1 MAFIE
6 QYDVVVVG
14 AGHAGCEAAMA
25 AARMGLKTALITMN
39 LDLIAQMSCNPAI
52 GGVAKGHLVREVDA
66 LGGIMGEV
74 ADAVGIQFR
83 LLNASRGPAV
93 WSPRAQCDKQLYRVK
108 MREVLESQPG
118 LHIRQAEVVDLVLE
132 DREQGT
138 EGTREQEYEGP
149 RTDEAL
155 GAPGPSHLGT
165 GEENSSFPPELPRP
179 TRPHRRVLGLKLR
192 DGRNLLGGATIIT
205 TGTFLNGLIHC
216 GEERYPAGRSGEP
229 ASVLLGEALR
239 ALGLR
244 TCRLKTGTPPRLD
257 GRTIRWEMFEEQPG
271 DADPTPFSF
280 RTKRI
285 VQPQVSCHIAFTTP
299 ETLRLI
305 RENAHR
311 SAMYSGRIQ
320 GIGPRYC
327 PSIEDKIVKFPDK
340 TQHQF
345 FLEPEG
351 LNTHEVYINGMSTS
365 LPMEVQWQMV
375 HSIPG
380 LDQAELLRPGYAIEY
395 DSVDATELDRTL
407 RVKSMTGL
415 YLAGQINGTSGYEEA
430 ACQGIMAGIN
440 AALWLK
446 GEPPFTMDRTEG
458 YTGILI
464 DDLIS
469 KGTNEPYRMF
479 TSRAEFRL
487 HLRIDNADRRLT
499 PYGRRLGLI
508 NDEAWAE
515 YEQKQARM
523 SALERFL
530 TTGKV
535 DPERLQRAGFGELPA
550 TAGLTWAQLLKR
562 PEVTIEPLFAAL
574 REELARDPLLAHWAN
589 DVAPDSSPAVLA
601 ASTPPDSLSA
611 HITSCHP
618 ERQEAKRT
626 GVEGP
631 AVALSKTDAG
641 DGSASIAR
649 SVLRNEARSV
659 ETEIKFAGYLEQQKK
674 SIERLKAAESVT
686 IPEWIEYS
694 AISGLS
700 REMRE
705 TFDRIR
711 PMTIG
716 QASRIPGVTP
726 AALTLVHVSIKL
738 QGARKNQPPRER
750 NLAPS

>member
-1 MAFIE
+1 
-6 QYDVVVVG
+6 
-14 AGHAGCEAAMA
+14 MA

-39 LDLIAQMSCNPAI
+39 MDLIAQMSCNPAI

-83 LLNASRGPAV
+83 LLNTSRGPAV

-118 LHIRQAEVVDLVLE
+118 LHIRQAEVVDLVIDDEGL
-132 DREQGT
+132 GT
-138 EGTREQEYEGP
+138 EG
-149 RTDEAL
+149 
-155 GAPGPSHLGT
+155 LGT
-165 GEENSSFPPELPRP
+165 GEADELTELPRP
-179 TRPHRRVLGLKLR
+179 VRPRRRVLGLKLR
-192 DGRNLLGGATIIT
+192 DGRRLLAGATIIT

-257 GRTIRWEMFEEQPG
+257 GRTIKWDTFEEQPG
-271 DADPTPFSF
+271 DVDPTPFSF
-280 RTKRI
+280 RTKKI

-299 ETLRLI
+299 ETLRII
-305 RENAHR
+305 RENVHR
-311 SAMYSGRIQ
+311 SAMYSGRIE

-351 LNTHEVYINGMSTS
+351 LNTHEVYVNGMSTS
-365 LPMEVQWQMV
+365 LPMEVQWQIV

-380 LDQAELLRPGYAIEY
+380 LDEAELLRPGYAIEY
-395 DSVDATELDRTL
+395 DSVDATELDRSL
-407 RVKSMTGL
+407 RVKNFEGL

-446 GEPPFTMDRTEG
+446 GEAPFTMDRSEG

-499 PYGRRLGLI
+499 PYGRKLGLI

-515 YEQKQARM
+515 YERKQERM
-523 SALERFL
+523 AALGRL
-530 TTGKV
+530 LINGKV
-535 DPERLQRAGFGELPA
+535 DTERLNAADLSAQTA

-562 PEVTIEPLFAAL
+562 PEVTIEPVLGAMQEAMAKDPMLAEMAA
-574 REELARDPLLAHWAN
+574 A
-589 DVAPDSSPAVLA
+589 VGDSSG
-601 ASTPPDSLSA
+601 DEN
-611 HITSCHP
+611 H
-618 ERQEAKRT
+618 
-626 GVEGP
+626 
-631 AVALSKTDAG
+631 VARA
-641 DGSASIAR
+641 
-649 SVLRNEARSV
+649 VLRNEVRAV

-674 SIERLKAAESVT
+674 SIAKLKAAEAVS

-694 AISGLS
+694 SISGLS

-705 TFDRIR
+705 TLERVR
-711 PMTIG
+711 PITIG

-726 AALTLVHVSIKL
+726 AALGLVHVSIKT
-738 QGARKNQPPRER
+738 QGAKKVGTKEF
-750 NLAPS
+750 AS

>member
-1 MAFIE
+1 MAFTE

-25 AARMGLKTALITMN
+25 AARMGMKTALITMN
-39 LDLIAQMSCNPAI
+39 LDLIAQMSCNPAV

-83 LLNASRGPAV
+83 LLNSSRGPAV

-118 LHIRQAEVVDLVLE
+118 LHIRQAEVVGLVI
-132 DREQGT
+132 D
-138 EGTREQEYEGP
+138 EGTGNP
-149 RTDEAL
+149 GNA
-155 GAPGPSHLGT
+155 GPSTALRSAQDDSRIAG
-165 GEENSSFPPELPRP
+165 R
-179 TRPHRRVLGLKLR
+179 RRVRGLMLR
-192 DGRNLLGGATIIT
+192 DGRRLMAGATIIT

-216 GEERYPAGRSGEP
+216 GEEQYPAGRSGEP

-257 GRTIRWEMFEEQPG
+257 GRTIRWEAFEEQAG
-271 DADPTPFSF
+271 DEEPTPFSF
-280 RTKRI
+280 RTKKI
-285 VQPQVSCHIAFTTP
+285 VQPQISCHIAFTTP
-299 ETLRLI
+299 ETLRII
-305 RENAHR
+305 RENVHR
-311 SAMYSGRIQ
+311 SAMYSGRIE

-351 LNTHEVYINGMSTS
+351 LHTHEVYINGMSTS
-365 LPMEVQWQMV
+365 LPMEVQWQIV

-380 LDQAELLRPGYAIEY
+380 LDQAEMLRPGYAIEY
-395 DSVDATELDRTL
+395 DSIDATELDRAL
-407 RVKSMTGL
+407 RVKSMEGL

-446 GEPPFTMDRTEG
+446 GEPPFTLDRSEG
-458 YTGILI
+458 YTGVLI

-469 KGTNEPYRMF
+469 KGINEPYRMF

-499 PYGRRLGLI
+499 PHGRRLGLI
-508 NDEAWAE
+508 GDEAWAE
-515 YEQKQARM
+515 FEKKQARM
-523 SALERFL
+523 DALAALL
-530 TTGKV
+530 TTTKA
-535 DPERLQRAGFGELPA
+535 DTERLDAAGLGDLTA

-562 PEVTIEPLFAAL
+562 PEVDIEVVLGVL
-574 REELARDPLLAHWAN
+574 REELGRSEDPLLAGM
-589 DVAPDSSPAVLA
+589 A
-601 ASTPPDSLSA
+601 A
-611 HITSCHP
+611 
-618 ERQEAKRT
+618 
-626 GVEGP
+626 
-631 AVALSKTDAG
+631 ALSQKAEAG
-641 DGSASIAR
+641 SGMVR
-649 SVLRNEARSV
+649 SSFRNEARAV
-659 ETEIKFAGYLEQQKK
+659 ETEIKFAGYLEQQRK
-674 SIERLKAAESVT
+674 SIGKLKSAEAVA
-686 IPEWIEYS
+686 IPEWLEYGG
-694 AISGLS
+694 ISGLS

-705 TFDRIR
+705 TLERVR
-711 PMTIG
+711 PATLG

-726 AALTLVHVSIKL
+726 AALSLVHVSIRL
-738 QGARKNQPPRER
+738 QGER
-750 NLAPS
+750 RLAG

>member
-1 MAFIE
+1 MAFTE
-6 QYDVVVVG
+6 QYDVAVVG

-83 LLNASRGPAV
+83 LLNTSRGPAV
-93 WSPRAQCDKQLYRVK
+93 WSPRAQCDKQQYRVK

-132 DREQGT
+132 EIARSSEDAEDQGL
-138 EGTREQEYEGP
+138 
-149 RTDEAL
+149 D
-155 GAPGPSHLGT
+155 GPSLPE
-165 GEENSSFPPELPRP
+165 GEHENSPGWNPGSEFPPELPRP
-179 TRPHRRVLGLKLR
+179 VGPVRNDIRPRRRVLGLKLR
-192 DGRNLLGGATIIT
+192 DGRRLLAGATIIT

-257 GRTIRWEMFEEQPG
+257 GRTIRWDAFEEQPG
-271 DADPTPFSF
+271 DTDPTPFSF
-280 RTKRI
+280 RTKKI

-305 RENAHR
+305 RENVHR
-311 SAMYSGRIQ
+311 SAMYSGQIS

-351 LNTHEVYINGMSTS
+351 LNTHEVYVNGMSTS
-365 LPMEVQWQMV
+365 LPMEVQWQIV
-375 HSIPG
+375 RSIPG
-380 LDQAELLRPGYAIEY
+380 LEDAEMLRPGYAIEY
-395 DSVDATELDRTL
+395 DSVDATELGRAL
-407 RVKSMTGL
+407 RVKSMEGL

-446 GEPPFTMDRTEG
+446 GDPPFTMDRTEG

-499 PYGRRLGLI
+499 PHGRRLGLI
-508 NDEAWAE
+508 GNEAWAE
-515 YEQKQARM
+515 YERKQARM
-523 SALERFL
+523 AALERL
-530 TTGKV
+530 LLSAKV
-535 DPERLQRAGFGELPA
+535 DSEKLQAAGLGELTA

-562 PEVTIEPLFAAL
+562 PEVTIEPLLAAL
-574 REELARDPLLAHWAN
+574 HQDLARDPQLACWAEN
-589 DVAPDSSPAVLA
+589 VAPDSSPAVLA
-601 ASTPPDSLSA
+601 ATTPP
-611 HITSCHP
+611 P
-618 ERQEAKRT
+618 
-626 GVEGP
+626 
-631 AVALSKTDAG
+631 
-641 DGSASIAR
+641 ASIQR
-649 SVLRNEARSV
+649 STLRNEARAV
-659 ETEIKFAGYLEQQKK
+659 ETAIKFAGYLDQQKK
-674 SIERLKAAESVT
+674 SIDKLKAAEAVA
-686 IPEWIEYS
+686 IPEWIEYG

-705 TFDRIR
+705 TFERVR
-711 PMTIG
+711 PVTIG

-726 AALTLVHVSIKL
+726 AALSLVHVSIRV
-738 QGARKNQPPRER
+738 QAAGR
-750 NLAPS
+750 LAS